1 MKASGADIEN
11 ASETTWFEEY
21 DIAVKQVTYYEEN
34 RSKARLAI
42 LYADYKQEGYY
53 LSAQITY
60 LPELMDEDY
69 PELLAELSSV
79 YALTLPEVEP
89 SEGL

>member
-1 MKASGADIEN
+1 
-11 ASETTWFEEY
+11 
-21 DIAVKQVTYYEEN
+21 
-34 RSKARLAI
+34 
-42 LYADYKQEGYY
+42 
-53 LSAQITY
+53 
-60 LPELMDEDY
+60 MDEDY